1 LIFKVDNKNQ
11 KTMKF
16 KLFLFILVVSSL
28 VFNACDNTI
37 EPADCSMTANTAAQS
52 TNTQIEGMRQ
62 AMLAFRGSLSENLRN
77 KATVCLD
84 HERVYTWHNTPLGAT
99 SRDGITYG
107 DLDETQLNHFKN
119 LMQLFLSTEGYKKV
133 NEITT
138 LAEGFLAN
146 IDNFW
151 NTDHYSIDMFGDP
164 ENSGSWGFQ
173 LDGHHC
179 VVNFLVHGDQ
189 VSIVPAFLGGEPIK
203 ETFNG
208 VSFDIFKDERDLALA
223 LYNGFTTAE
232 NAAAVS
238 TGSSATMLVG
248 PAPNGG
254 DPDPHRGDY
263 DYSGFANGL
272 KYSDMSAATQANLI
286 LLMKEYVYNLNTAF
300 ADIWWADIMNNID
313 ETYFVWLDNV
323 DNPTPTTQ
331 FYYRIYNPYLWVEYN
346 MEEPVGDGIEVW
358 NHAHTITRIP
368 NNPTTNKGGDYNIF
382 AQIINDNGVKTLY
395 EHYMKA
401 DHHRDSELP
410 FDYKVK
416 MPHQHK
422 HQYHDHSHD
431 HHHG

>member
-1 LIFKVDNKNQ
+1 
-11 KTMKF
+11 
-16 KLFLFILVVSSL
+16 
-28 VFNACDNTI
+28 
-37 EPADCSMTANTAAQS
+37 
-52 TNTQIEGMRQ
+52 
-62 AMLAFRGSLSENLRN
+62 
-77 KATVCLD
+77 
-84 HERVYTWHNTPLGAT
+84 
-99 SRDGITYG
+99 
-107 DLDETQLNHFKN
+107 
-119 LMQLFLSTEGYKKV
+119 
-133 NEITT
+133 
-138 LAEGFLAN
+138 
-146 IDNFW
+146 
-151 NTDHYSIDMFGDP
+151 MFGDP